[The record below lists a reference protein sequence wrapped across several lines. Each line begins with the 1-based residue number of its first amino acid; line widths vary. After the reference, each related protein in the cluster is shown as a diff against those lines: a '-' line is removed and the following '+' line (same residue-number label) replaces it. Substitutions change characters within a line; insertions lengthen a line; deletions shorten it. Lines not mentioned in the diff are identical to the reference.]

1 MPGCPAYNGGHSASE
16 TNVSKQSK
24 AKRDKRKK
32 QQPKRAFARLG
43 REQPIAN
50 HAVLQ
55 DESGRV
61 LAAIGLQGTEWLL
74 SVGGQTMGNADN
86 PVPMLAMLKHLANLQ
101 EQEGKTITLDYSTQL
116 QQMIDDLA
124 ADEGKTAAEYLDAL
138 VAEFAESDD
147 GATDEEDGGAEAG
160 DEAADDADAEAAAG
174 KAESDASA
182 TPDAE
187 ADADGKHK
195 PA

>member
-1 MPGCPAYNGGHSASE
+1 M
-16 TNVSKQSK
+16 SKQSK

-43 REQPIAN
+43 RDQPIAN

-86 PVPMLAMLKHLANLQ
+86 PVPMLAMLKHLANVQ
-101 EQEGKTITLDYSTQL
+101 EQEGNTITLDYSTQL

-138 VAEFAESDD
+138 VAEFAESDGD
-147 GATDEEDGGAEAG
+147 AAEEEDGVAEAG
-160 DEAADDADAEAAAG
+160 DDAADGADAEASAG
-174 KAESDASA
+174 EAESDAVA